1 MKFADFHPGQVI
13 TLGPASLTER
23 QIIDF
28 AREYD
33 PQWFHTD
40 PEAAAQGQWGGLIA
54 SGWQT
59 CALAMRLVYDNLLA
73 GSDSLGSPGVK
84 NLMWPSPVRPDEPL
98 RMRVEV
104 LEVRRSKSKPLL
116 GILRWHWQLLQ
127 ADDRHAL
134 DVDVTSF
141 FDLGA

>member
-1 MKFADFHPGQVI
+1 MKFADFHTGQI
-13 TLGPASLTER
+13 LTLGPVSVTES
-23 QIIDF
+23 QIIAF
-28 AREYD
+28 ARDYD

-40 PEAAAQGQWGGLIA
+40 PEAARRGQWGGLIA

-59 CALAMRLVYDNLLA
+59 CGLAMRLVYDNLLA
-73 GSDSLGSPGVK
+73 GSESIGSPGVK

-98 RMRVEV
+98 TMRIDV
-104 LEVRRSKSKPLL
+104 LEARRSKSKPLL
-116 GILRWHWQLLQ
+116 GILSWHWQLLQ

-134 DVDVTSF
+134 DADVTSF